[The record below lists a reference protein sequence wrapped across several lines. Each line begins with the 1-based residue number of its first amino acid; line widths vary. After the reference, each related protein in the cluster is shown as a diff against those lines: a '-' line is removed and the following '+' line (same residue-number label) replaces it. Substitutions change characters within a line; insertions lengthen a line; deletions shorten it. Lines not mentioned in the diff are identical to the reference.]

1 MASVEMRFNL
11 DAFAAEVDALDHR
24 LQEAVRPAAQAGAQV
39 LVDQVR
45 RNVQRVGRVTG
56 NLEGS
61 IYQVYSKRKSN
72 DRSATYQISWNT
84 RKAPHGHL
92 VEYGHIQRYV
102 VFVGKDGRYYTAVR
116 PDARGKKRPGKN
128 ATQAERD
135 AYYVL
140 LAQPKQIAAQP
151 FVRPA
156 AAQLP
161 AAIEAARAELAA
173 RFRDGA

>member
-11 DAFAAEVDALDHR
+11 DAFAAQVDALDHR
-24 LQEAVRPAAQAGAQV
+24 LQDAVRPAAQAGAQV

-61 IYQVYSKRKSN
+61 IYQVYSKRKSS
-72 DRSATYQISWNT
+72 DLHATYQISCNT
-84 RKAPHGHL
+84 KKAPHGHL
-92 VEYGHIQRYV
+92 VEYGYVQRFKVYV
-102 VFVGKDGRYYTAVR
+102 KNGKFYTDKSQ
-116 PDARGKKRPGKN
+116 PLP
-128 ATQAERD
+128 
-135 AYYVL
+135 
-140 LAQPKQIAAQP
+140 QPKQIAAQP

-156 AAQLP
+156 AAQMP